1 MVDFFIQISVAG
13 VALMLVAPIMDYFV
27 KRSLLKEV

>member
-27 KRSLLKEV
+27 KQSLLKEV